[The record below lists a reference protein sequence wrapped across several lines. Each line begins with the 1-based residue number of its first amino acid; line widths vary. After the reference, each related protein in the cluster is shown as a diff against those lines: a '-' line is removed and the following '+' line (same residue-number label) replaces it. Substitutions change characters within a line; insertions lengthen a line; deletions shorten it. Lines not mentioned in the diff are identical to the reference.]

1 MWCDPKVETH
11 DTIAQITAD
20 TRYPSLPNESALEI
34 DAPFGGISDHGPGV
48 FIAAGAGST
57 PFIPILEKHAAAGKM
72 NCTLVVT
79 NATEADVILRE
90 KWEKMDGLTT
100 LFTVT
105 EDTDTDE
112 LVNEERV
119 N

>member
-1 MWCDPKVETH
+1 
-11 DTIAQITAD
+11 
-20 TRYPSLPNESALEI
+20 
-34 DAPFGGISDHGPGV
+34 
-48 FIAAGAGST
+48 
-57 PFIPILEKHAAAGKM
+57 M